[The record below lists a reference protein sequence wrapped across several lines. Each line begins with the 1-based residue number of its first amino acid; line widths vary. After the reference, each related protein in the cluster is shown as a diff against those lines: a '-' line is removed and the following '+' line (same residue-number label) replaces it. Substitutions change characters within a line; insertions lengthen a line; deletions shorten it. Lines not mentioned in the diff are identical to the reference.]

1 MEMNFT
7 FFFSFDL
14 RWFFRTK
21 SLFIFRSRQ
30 SENISFV
37 IRSIQ
42 KSRKMSKNQ
51 MIRNSDSEYPKN
63 WYFWSIVFSTRLLVT
78 WNVEIRSD
86 WLIGRWLNWKIFLLI
101 SDSLSLVRYWF
112 LQMVLQSFYI
122 KYYSLILI
130 FFSLIFSFQLEILRV
145 NPR

>member
-1 MEMNFT
+1 MNLT

-51 MIRNSDSEYPKN
+51 MIRTFKEFDIFDHSFFDSAIGHVKYRNTFRLVNRSMAKLKN
-63 WYFWSIVFSTRLLVT
+63 IFTDLWFSV
-78 WNVEIRSD
+78 
-86 WLIGRWLNWKIFLLI
+86 
-101 SDSLSLVRYWF
+101 VRYWF
-112 LQMVLQSFYI
+112 LNPTGFTIFSNLI
-122 KYYSLILI
+122 ISLNLI
-130 FFSLIFSFQLEILRV
+130 FLSWGFSHFS
-145 NPR
+145 

>member
-1 MEMNFT
+1 MNLT

-51 MIRNSDSEYPKN
+51 MIRTFKELI
-63 WYFWSIVFSTRLLVT
+63 FLIIHFSTRLLVT

-101 SDSLSLVRYWF
+101 SDSQWF
-112 LQMVLQSFYI
+112 DTDFYKTGLTI
-122 KYYSLILI
+122 FLKSYSLNLI
-130 FFSLIFSFQLEILRV
+130 FFILDFLISTR
-145 NPR
+145 NPTS

>member
-1 MEMNFT
+1 MNLT

-37 IRSIQ
+37 IRSIH

-51 MIRNSDSEYPKN
+51 MIRTFKELI
-63 WYFWSIVFSTRLLVT
+63 FLIIHFSARLLVT

-101 SDSLSLVRYWF
+101 SDTQWF
-112 LQMVLQSFYI
+112 DTDFHKTGFTIFLKS
-122 KYYSLILI
+122 YSLNLI
-130 FFSLIFSFQLEILRV
+130 FLSLIFSFQLEILRV